1 MNQAESFASN
11 VAAGRIGPA
20 EIAQLQKGF
29 SGWLASGGAVP
40 LETCL
45 HLPQTVK
52 GFARANRDAWLR
64 RAWQLTDANEPWL
77 KSCALATELADFSAR
92 IWPEWKKGGGP
103 PERASALRSALFMA
117 MKTGARIPA
126 SSMRLHTI
134 CSAR

>member
-1 MNQAESFASN
+1 MSEAGLFASN

-20 EIAQLQKGF
+20 EIAQLQRGF
-29 SGWLASGGAVP
+29 SGWLVSGGAVP

-45 HLPQTVK
+45 HLPQTKK
-52 GFARANRDAWLR
+52 GFARANRDVWLR

-77 KSCALATELADFSAR
+77 KSCALAAEMADFAAR
-92 IWPEWKKGGGP
+92 IWPEWGKDNRP
-103 PERASALRSALFMA
+103 PERASALRSALFWA

-126 SSMRLHTI
+126 SPMRLHTI